1 MKGSKKVSKYL
12 KDNNINQIDKGSVIV
27 LVNGDDNIIWVVGM
41 RLDNRFCVSENSQKL
56 LNIEYY

>member
-1 MKGSKKVSKYL
+1 MKGSKKVGKYL

-27 LVNGDDNIIWVVGM
+27 LVNGDDNIIWIVGM

>member
-12 KDNNINQIDKGSVIV
+12 KDKNISQIDKGSVIV
-27 LVNGDDNIIWVVGM
+27 LVNGDDNIIWIVGM

>member
-1 MKGSKKVSKYL
+1 M

-27 LVNGDDNIIWVVGM
+27 LVNGDDNIIWIVGM